1 MANILD
7 SRTSLDQTVRIFDS
21 FYAFDL
27 RVNAS
32 EYDIVRGYFISVCET
47 KNIAENFTAVLFRIS
62 QETGIPALDLLGAV
76 KGTDNQLQMNQVINY
91 YLNSFKSKTSLY
103 GISIVPQP
111 NIPVARNIV
120 L

>member
-7 SRTSLDQTVRIFDS
+7 SRSSLDQTVKIFDS

-27 RVNAS
+27 RVNAN
-32 EYDIVRGYFISVCET
+32 EYDIVHGYFLSVCKT
-47 KNIAENFTAVLFRIS
+47 RNIADNFTAIMFRIS
-62 QETGIPALDLLGAV
+62 QETGIPTLDLLGAV
-76 KGTDNQLQMNQVINY
+76 KGTGNKLQMNQIINY

-103 GISIVPQP
+103 GISITPQP
-111 NIPVARNIV
+111 NIPVARNVV